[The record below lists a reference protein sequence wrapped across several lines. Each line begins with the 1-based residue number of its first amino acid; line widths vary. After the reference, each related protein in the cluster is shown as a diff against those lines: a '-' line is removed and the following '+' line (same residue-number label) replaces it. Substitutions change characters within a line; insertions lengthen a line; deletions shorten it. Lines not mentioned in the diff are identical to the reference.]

1 MRPAGGGPRDRWE
14 APMARWVRPALLVLL
29 VAAGGIIA
37 TTVDLPPLAEIRSW
51 VRSAGWA
58 GPVLYAV
65 GFTLVSLTPAPA
77 TVLTV
82 GAGALFGWWVGLPVA
97 LAGALG
103 GAYLGF
109 AMARLLGRA
118 ALQGLV
124 GERMARLDGV
134 LSRRGLLAVIAVR
147 LVPTGPFAMVN
158 TACGLS
164 SVPARHYVVGT
175 AIGMLPGIAA
185 FVAVGAFGA
194 TPWSTP
200 FLAAV
205 LALVALVAG
214 GALLARRRTGTDRPV
229 RVGSRSS
236 PGGEPAADTGPDAD
250 RQDRSD

>member
-1 MRPAGGGPRDRWE
+1 
-14 APMARWVRPALLVLL
+14 MARWVRPALLVLL
-29 VAAGGIIA
+29 VVAGGIVA
-37 TTVDLPPLAEIRSW
+37 ATVDLPPLADIRAW
-51 VRSAGWA
+51 VASAGWA

-65 GFTLVSLTPAPA
+65 GFTVVSLTPAPA

-109 AMARLLGRA
+109 AMGRLLGRETV
-118 ALQGLV
+118 QGLV
-124 GERMARLDGV
+124 AGRLARLDG
-134 LSRRGLLAVIAVR
+134 LLGRRGLLAVIVVR

-164 SVPARHYVVGT
+164 AVRVRHYVVGT

-200 FLAAV
+200 FLVAV
-205 LALVALVAG
+205 LALAALIAA

-229 RVGSRSS
+229 RVGSRSAA
-236 PGGEPAADTGPDAD
+236 PGEAAADPGPDAD
-250 RQDRSD
+250 LQDRSD

>member
-1 MRPAGGGPRDRWE
+1 MG
-14 APMARWVRPALLVLL
+14 RWVRPALLAAL
-29 VAAGGIIA
+29 VVAGVVVA
-37 TTVDLPPLAEIRSW
+37 LTVDLPPLAEIRAW

-65 GFTLVSLTPAPA
+65 GFAAVSLTPAPA

-109 AMARLLGRA
+109 GLARTLGRA
-118 ALQGLV
+118 TVQGL
-124 GERMARLDGV
+124 GGSRMARLDG
-134 LSRRGLLAVIAVR
+134 LLGRRGLLAVIFVR
-147 LVPTGPFAMVN
+147 LVPTGPFAVVN

-164 SVPARHYVVGT
+164 AVRVRHYVVGT

-185 FVAVGAFGA
+185 FVGVGAFGA

-200 FLAAV
+200 FLVAV
-205 LALVALVAG
+205 LALAVLVAG
-214 GALLARRRTGTDRPV
+214 GTLLSRRRRRTGRPV
-229 RVGSRSS
+229 GVG
-236 PGGEPAADTGPDAD
+236 ADAD
-250 RQDRSD
+250 PVPVEGDRSE

>member
-1 MRPAGGGPRDRWE
+1 MG
-14 APMARWVRPALLVLL
+14 RWVRPALLAAL
-29 VAAGGIIA
+29 VVAGVVVA
-37 TTVDLPPLAEIRSW
+37 LTVDLPPLAEIRAW

-65 GFTLVSLTPAPA
+65 GFAAVSLTPAPA

-109 AMARLLGRA
+109 GLARTLGRDTV
-118 ALQGLV
+118 QGLV
-124 GERMARLDGV
+124 GTRMARLDG
-134 LSRRGLLAVIAVR
+134 LLGRRGLLAVIFVR
-147 LVPTGPFAMVN
+147 LVPTGPFAVVN

-164 SVPARHYVVGT
+164 AVRVRHYVIGT

-185 FVAVGAFGA
+185 FVGVGAFGA

-200 FLAAV
+200 FLVAV
-205 LALVALVAG
+205 LALAVLVAG
-214 GALLARRRTGTDRPV
+214 GTLLSRRRRRTGRPV
-229 RVGSRSS
+229 GVGV
-236 PGGEPAADTGPDAD
+236 DAD
-250 RQDRSD
+250 PVPVEGDRSE